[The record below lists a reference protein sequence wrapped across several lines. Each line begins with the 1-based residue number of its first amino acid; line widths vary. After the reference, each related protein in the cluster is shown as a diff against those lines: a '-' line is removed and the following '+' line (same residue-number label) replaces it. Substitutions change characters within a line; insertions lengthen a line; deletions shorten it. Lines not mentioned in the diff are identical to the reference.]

1 MDSCFHLE
9 EKKILMVRKG
19 RKGLEKLALPD
30 IKVYYE
36 ANVIGIMWHW
46 KRNRQI
52 SEREENIHKQCLVYV
67 SILYIMKLALLIN
80 GENLDDSVKNLTAIG
95 LYQQEI

>member
-19 RKGLEKLALPD
+19 RKGLGKLALPD
-30 IKVYYE
+30 IKVYCE
-36 ANVIGIMWHW
+36 VNVIGIMWYW

-52 SEREENIHKQCLVYV
+52 NEREENIHKQSLVCQNFIY
-67 SILYIMKLALLIN
+67 
-80 GENLDDSVKNLTAIG
+80 D
-95 LYQQEI
+95 EISTSNQWRKS